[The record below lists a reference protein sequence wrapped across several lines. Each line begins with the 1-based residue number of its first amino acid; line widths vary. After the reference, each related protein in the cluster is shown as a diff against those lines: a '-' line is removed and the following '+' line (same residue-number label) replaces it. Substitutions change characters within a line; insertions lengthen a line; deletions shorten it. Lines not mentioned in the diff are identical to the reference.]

1 MSMTVARRG
10 EPYEQQYKQRLGLLA
25 REPRN
30 IREGLGL
37 LRWAVA
43 AEGID
48 RLHVAGVEAEQGL
61 TTRAIARAITSGG
74 ELPRI
79 ESGGSHLGTPRWSHD
94 FRTYLMGSPFAT
106 DMAEDGVTY
115 WLCPLASSIA
125 RMNISP
131 SGEDRLAAQTVH
143 ALPFHRYNVRETWM
157 AQCGRFA
164 DPAIAYAANSWA
176 ADALRRWWG
185 YYVEMP
191 RGRLLAA

>member
-1 MSMTVARRG
+1 MSMAVARRG
-10 EPYEQQYKQRLGLLA
+10 EPYAQQHGARLGLLA

-30 IREGLGL
+30 IREGLAL

-43 AEGID
+43 AEGVM
-48 RLHVAGVEAEQGL
+48 RLHVDGVEAEQGL
-61 TTRAIARAITSGG
+61 TTQTIARAIAECR

-94 FRTYLMGSPFAT
+94 FRTYIAGGPFGT
-106 DMAEDGVTY
+106 DVAEDGVTY
-115 WLCPLASSIA
+115 WLRPLASSIA
-125 RMNISP
+125 RMDISAA
-131 SGEDRLAAQTVH
+131 GEDRLAAQTVH

-157 AQCGRFA
+157 ALCGRFA
-164 DPAIAYAANSWA
+164 DPAIAYAAVPWA

-191 RGRLLAA
+191 RGKLLAA

>member
-10 EPYEQQYKQRLGLLA
+10 EPYDQQYRRRLGLLA

-30 IREGLGL
+30 RNEGLAL

-43 AEGID
+43 VEGID

-61 TTRAIARAITSGG
+61 TTRSIAQAIAEGR
-74 ELPRI
+74 ELPRV

-106 DMAEDGVTY
+106 DVAEDGVTY
-115 WLCPLASSIA
+115 WLRPLASSIA
-125 RMNISP
+125 RMELSAT
-131 SGEDRLAAQTVH
+131 GADRLAAQTVH

-164 DPAIAYAANSWA
+164 DPAIVDAADAWA

-191 RGRLLAA
+191 RGKLLAA